1 MTTTVKCPT
10 RHLEWEVEE
19 DEEEEEGG
27 EVFDDDNWASVVD
40 IGADERFLMRKRE
53 EGGKRKRDGKRER
66 RSGYFSDESDY

>member
-19 DEEEEEGG
+19 DEEEGG

-40 IGADERFLMRKRE
+40 IGADERFLMREGGGWEEEEGWEERE
-53 EGGKRKRDGKRER
+53 EIWV
-66 RSGYFSDESDY
+66 F